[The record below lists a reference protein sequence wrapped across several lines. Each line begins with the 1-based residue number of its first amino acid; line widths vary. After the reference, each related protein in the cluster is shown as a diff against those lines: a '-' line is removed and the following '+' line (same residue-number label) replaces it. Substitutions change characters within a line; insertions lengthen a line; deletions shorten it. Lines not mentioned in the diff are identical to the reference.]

1 MEGYEG
7 FKYWKSYLFL
17 TLCIPV
23 AVKRLDL
30 SRPLSIVLSLLSV
43 ATICLYLIALSD
55 DLLRAQLTAFADAYV
70 VFSVTDRS
78 YGSLSYQSVYFH
90 GTPLIVI
97 AIAYFCYQSLRS
109 TGRAKLWNVL
119 FLMLN
124 VCGMVLSGSR
134 NNMIVGLLTPL
145 MVMGWYTGTKT
156 RVAIAVLLVLVV
168 IAGFSSGVFQAMLS
182 PYDDSNAIKLAHL
195 HDYGIL
201 FGDWKTLLF
210 GQGLGA
216 SFFST
221 AWGTRVTLTEVTY
234 LEFIRNYGLMLAPIF
249 YFLILYPLRMLA
261 DPEARADHYL
271 FLAYGAYLYM
281 CSGNPLLLS
290 SSGMLVLA
298 VVLVKTFCNIVAIP
312 RRLTVA
318 NVGVL
323 STGNLPPALG

>member
-1 MEGYEG
+1 
-7 FKYWKSYLFL
+7 
-17 TLCIPV
+17 
-23 AVKRLDL
+23 
-30 SRPLSIVLSLLSV
+30 
-43 ATICLYLIALSD
+43 
-55 DLLRAQLTAFADAYV
+55 
-70 VFSVTDRS
+70 
-78 YGSLSYQSVYFH
+78 
-90 GTPLIVI
+90 
-97 AIAYFCYQSLRS
+97 
-109 TGRAKLWNVL
+109 
-119 FLMLN
+119 
-124 VCGMVLSGSR
+124 
-134 NNMIVGLLTPL
+134 
-145 MVMGWYTGTKT
+145 
-156 RVAIAVLLVLVV
+156 
-168 IAGFSSGVFQAMLS
+168 MLS
-182 PYDDSNAIKLAHL
+182 PDDESNAIKLAHL

-298 VVLVKTFCNIVAIP
+298 VVLVKTFCNILAIP